1 MRVGCAGW
9 SLGSTD
15 RDRFGLGDSL
25 LQRYATRLE
34 LSEINSS
41 FYRPHKPATYER
53 WAARVPSGF
62 RFTAKVPKAITHDAR
77 LRGTGVLLDRFID
90 EVSALGRTF
99 GGLVVQLAPSH
110 ALEPRV
116 ADTFFAM
123 LRRRTRVPVGCEPR
137 HASWYGDAAARISE
151 RHAIHRIAADPPRPA
166 DAIEPAGAGPVRYWR
181 LHGSPRIY
189 WSGYDDDA
197 LQAFAARVHA
207 WAAAWH
213 DCDVILD
220 NTAGGRAF
228 SDALRLRELIEELA
242 RGAKRPARGRKSP

>member
-1 MRVGCAGW
+1 MTRTGVVRVGCAGW
-9 SLGSTD
+9 SLGSGD
-15 RDRFGLGDSL
+15 RHRFGPGDSL

-34 LSEINSS
+34 LAEINSS

-53 WAARVPSGF
+53 WAAQVPRGF
-62 RFTAKVPKAITHDAR
+62 RFTAKVPKAITHEAR
-77 LRGTGVLLDRFID
+77 LRGTGTLLDRFIG
-90 EVSALGRTF
+90 EVSGLGRAL

-123 LRRRTRVPVGCEPR
+123 LRRRTQVPVGCEPR
-137 HASWYGDAAARISE
+137 HASWYGDAAARIFE

-166 DAIEPAGAGPVRYWR
+166 EAIEPAGAGPVRYWR

-189 WSGYDDDA
+189 WSGYDDEVLRTIA
-197 LQAFAARVHA
+197 TRVHA
-207 WAAAWH
+207 WAAAGH

-220 NTAGGRAF
+220 NTAGGRAI
-228 SDALRLRELIEELA
+228 SDALRFRELVEELRA
-242 RGAKRPARGRKSP
+242 PP